1 METIQKYNYY
11 DVLEISA
18 HCPQHEVTT
27 AYERAK
33 ATYSGENPAIY
44 TVFSEDEARVLLTL
58 VEEAYSVLGNKSL
71 RSLYDERLNAGN
83 CKKEELSYES
93 LLVASKAQMP
103 EPRKIGQSTER
114 FSRDEKFENQIQS
127 LEEWNGP
134 WLKKVREYRL
144 ISLERMSEITRINGY
159 YINAIEKDDNKNL
172 PAAVFVR
179 GYVVQIAKTLQ
190 LDSQKVADSYMKHFK
205 KLV

>member
-1 METIQKYNYY
+1 
-11 DVLEISA
+11 
-18 HCPQHEVTT
+18 
-27 AYERAK
+27 
-33 ATYSGENPAIY
+33 
-44 TVFSEDEARVLLTL
+44 
-58 VEEAYSVLGNKSL
+58 
-71 RSLYDERLNAGN
+71 
-83 CKKEELSYES
+83 
-93 LLVASKAQMP
+93 VASKAQMP